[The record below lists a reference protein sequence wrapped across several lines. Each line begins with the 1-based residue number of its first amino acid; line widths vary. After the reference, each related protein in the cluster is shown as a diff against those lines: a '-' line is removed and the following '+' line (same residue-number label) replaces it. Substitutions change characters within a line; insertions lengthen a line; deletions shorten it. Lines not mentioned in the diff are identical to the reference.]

1 MSHKK
6 PPMDSPFR
14 ADGVRLENVA
24 VVLNRPRYPENIGA
38 AARAVRNMGIGQLV
52 VVAPEKCDLDRVL
65 TLATHAAMDVVEQML
80 YFEDLAEALAPY
92 NYVVGTTARLGG
104 QRLTI
109 SSPAQMAE
117 QLIPISQEN
126 QVAIVFGPEDRG
138 LTNEEIRLCHHLVTI
153 PTAQFSSLNLAQAVM
168 VLCYEL
174 FKAGLPAIKPQTPRL
189 ATRLELDGMYAQI
202 KDILVRINYIQPENP
217 DYWMNKLRRF
227 FSRMELRAGE
237 VSILRGICRQINWY
251 AGKCHQDGVRGAAP
265 PSSSGQERQD

>member
-6 PPMDSPFR
+6 PPMDLHFR

-24 VVLNRPRYPENIGA
+24 VVLNRPRFPENIGA

-65 TLATHAAMDVVEQML
+65 TLATHAAIDVVEQML
-80 YFEDLAEALAPY
+80 YFEDLAEALAGY
-92 NYVVGTTARLGG
+92 HYVVGTTARLGG

-174 FKAGLPAIKPQTPRL
+174 FKAGLPPVKTQTPRL
-189 ATRLELDGMYAQI
+189 ATRLELDGMYDQI
-202 KDILVRINYIQPENP
+202 KDVLVRINYIQPENP

-227 FSRMELRAGE
+227 FNRLELRAGE
-237 VSILRGICRQINWY
+237 VSIVRGICRQIDWY
-251 AGKCHQDGVRGAAP
+251 AGKCHRDGVRGAACP
-265 PSSSGQERQD
+265 PPSGQEHQD